1 MNPNALE
8 NVTYSLSD
16 MMAAVS
22 TDTWHKLPS
31 HERIVSDGLAEQFG
45 QPEPNYLRLP
55 DNALA
60 RDLNVSTASAG
71 GYLAGVQTV
80 GYIDTLQ
87 ASAVV
92 ASKATVLTAAP
103 GGIAVPRGTAP
114 VSTTWLSTETSTITE
129 SQPTFGQASA
139 TPKIVSA
146 YTEISR
152 QLLLQSNAEDVLKL
166 EFRKAGAAA
175 VDNVILQGTGAAG
188 QPLGI
193 VNTSGIGTFTG
204 ASLNQAAARNAQR
217 DVLEANAIVSPASLA
232 YVTTPAVAETL
243 STRQRFTGSDRAL
256 WEGSLANGNVEGE
269 RAHATTACPAATVVY
284 GDFSNVW
291 LVQWAGGLQI
301 QVDPFT
307 KFAQGIVAV
316 RLLIPI
322 DIIIARPSGFSV
334 ATGVT

>member
-1 MNPNALE
+1 MNPNLLE
-8 NVTYSLSD
+8 NVNFSLRAMLSA
-16 MMAAVS
+16 MTA
-22 TDTWHKLPS
+22 DTWYKLPS
-31 HERIVSDGLAEQFG
+31 HERIVCDGLAEQFG
-45 QPEPNYLRLP
+45 LPEPNYWRLP
-55 DNALA
+55 DNCLA
-60 RDLNVSTASAG
+60 RDLNVSTASGG
-71 GYLAGVQTV
+71 GYLAGVHTV

-103 GGIAVPRGTAP
+103 GGVAVPRGTAP
-114 VSTTWLSTETSTITE
+114 VSTTWLSNETATITE

-146 YTEISR
+146 FTEISR

-166 EFRKAGAAA
+166 EFRKAGAVA
-175 VDNVILQGTGAAG
+175 VDTAILQGTGAAG

-193 VNTSGIGTFTG
+193 VNTSSIGTFTG
-204 ASLNQAAARNAQR
+204 ASLSQTAARNAQR
-217 DVLEANAIVSPASLA
+217 DVLESNAIVSPASLA
-232 YVTTPAVAETL
+232 YITTPAVAETL

-256 WEGSLANGNVEGE
+256 WEGSLANGSVEGE
-269 RAHATTACPAATVVY
+269 KAHATTACPSATVVY

-291 LVQWAGGLQI
+291 LIQWAGGLQI

-322 DIIIARPSGFSV
+322 DVIIARPSGFSV
-334 ATGVT
+334 ATAVS